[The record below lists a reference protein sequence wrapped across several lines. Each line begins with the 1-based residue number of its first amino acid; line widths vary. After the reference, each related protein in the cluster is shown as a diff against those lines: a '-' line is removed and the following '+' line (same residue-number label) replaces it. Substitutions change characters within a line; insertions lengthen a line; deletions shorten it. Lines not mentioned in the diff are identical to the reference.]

1 VSLLNGLLLIP
12 TRVALADFFFADFF
26 LLDFVF
32 VLLTTL
38 PPEACRRT
46 PEMIPVI
53 STSLFYSARV
63 AVTKV

>member
-1 VSLLNGLLLIP
+1 
-12 TRVALADFFFADFF
+12 VALADFFFADFF